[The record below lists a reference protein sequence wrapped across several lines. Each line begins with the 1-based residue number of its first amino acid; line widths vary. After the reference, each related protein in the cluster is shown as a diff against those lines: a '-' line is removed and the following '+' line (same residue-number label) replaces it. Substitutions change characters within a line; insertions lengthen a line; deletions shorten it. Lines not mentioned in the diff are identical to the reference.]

1 MSGSILRVRLY
12 VAGNAP
18 NSTSAITNLK
28 SLLAR
33 HPTRSATLEIID
45 ILKHPELGMRDG
57 VLVTPTLI
65 RFAPKPERRLIGN
78 LRDALALATALDLGD
93 P

>member
-1 MSGSILRVRLY
+1 MSAPVLRVRLY
-12 VAGNAP
+12 VAGDAP
-18 NSTSAITNLK
+18 NSASAVSSLR

-33 HPTRSATLEIID
+33 HPSRPAAVEIID
-45 ILKHPELGMRDG
+45 ILQHPERGMHDG

-65 RFAPKPERRLIGN
+65 KLAPRPERRLIGS
-78 LRDALALATALDLGD
+78 LRDTQVLATALGLGD

>member
-1 MSGSILRVRLY
+1 MSRPVLHVRLY
-12 VAGNAP
+12 VAGDAL
-18 NSTSAITNLK
+18 NSTCAVSSLR

-33 HPTRSATLEIID
+33 HASRPATVEIID
-45 ILKHPELGMRDG
+45 ILKHPEQGMRDG

-65 RFAPKPERRLIGN
+65 KLAPRPERRLIGN
-78 LRDALALATALDLGD
+78 LKDTHALATALGLGE